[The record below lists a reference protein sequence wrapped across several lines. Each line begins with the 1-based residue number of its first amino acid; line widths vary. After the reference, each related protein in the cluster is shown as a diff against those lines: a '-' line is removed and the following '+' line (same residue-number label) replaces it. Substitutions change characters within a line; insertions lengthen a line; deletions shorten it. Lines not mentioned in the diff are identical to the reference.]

1 MTSIDELKR
10 IAGRGKIGVGV
21 IEKDH
26 AITVALLTI
35 SKTEFSDLM
44 VFKGGTAI
52 KKIFYAKTRFS
63 EDLDFNCERD
73 IAKELG
79 S

>member
-1 MTSIDELKR
+1 MPYSD
-10 IAGRGKIGVGV
+10 
-21 IEKDH
+21 
-26 AITVALLTI
+26 ALLTI
-35 SKTEFSDLM
+35 SQTEFSDLM